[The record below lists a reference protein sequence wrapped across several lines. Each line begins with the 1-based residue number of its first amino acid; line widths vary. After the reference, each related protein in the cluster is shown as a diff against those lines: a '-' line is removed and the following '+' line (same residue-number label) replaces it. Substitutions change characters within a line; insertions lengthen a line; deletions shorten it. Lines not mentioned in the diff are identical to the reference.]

1 MYFFGDAKTIENV
14 TKFVRDVQERRLSY
28 SLAIVMPAPGD
39 WHTGLNMLTLIYKFY
54 YDRFL
59 DQLGHLLGWKRIKKD
74 VENQYHQSLRL
85 VSFVHDELY
94 RVLIHKLVGT
104 RNRREG
110 DDSLSNA
117 RFVARVAGE
126 FVLYLRKM

>member
-1 MYFFGDAKTIENV
+1 
-14 TKFVRDVQERRLSY
+14 
-28 SLAIVMPAPGD
+28 MPAPGD